1 MDGVRTDEKEVF
13 MENRE
18 NKLNALSKVFYVVG
32 LLCIP
37 ASFVAPWAIM
47 HSIKIEPPPFPVP
60 AILTGLAVLTLVASL
75 AMSACVLLAARFITQ
90 RQRRIFCIV
99 VSGFLCLSVPIG
111 TGIGIWAL
119 ILLNDPA
126 IKEMFAS
133 ASPLRR

>member
-1 MDGVRTDEKEVF
+1 MQNPEK
-13 MENRE
+13 N
-18 NKLNALSKVFYVVG
+18 LSVLSRVFYIVG

-47 HSIKIEPPPFPVP
+47 HSMKVEPPPFPVP
-60 AILTGLAVLTLVASL
+60 AILTGVAVLTLLASL
-75 AMSACVLLAARFITQ
+75 AMSVCMLVAARSIAE
-90 RQRRIFCIV
+90 RRRRIFCIV

-126 IKEMFAS
+126 IREMFAAS
-133 ASPLRR
+133 SPLRR